1 MKTFTIH
8 SRKLNRNFT
17 FSANIDDS
25 KPRDSKYVRIEE
37 DGKTGT
43 LAPQICYGGGF
54 MGNTVSSTPETFE
67 RDCRT
72 WYSQYM
78 ASECAEN

>member
-1 MKTFTIH
+1 MTYFTIR
-8 SRKLNRNFT
+8 SRKLNQVFT
-17 FSANIDDS
+17 FNADFRSGR
-25 KPRDSKYVRIEE
+25 PHDSKYVRLEE

-54 MGNTVSSTPETFE
+54 TGNTVSSTPATFE

-72 WYSQYM
+72 WYRQYM
-78 ASECAEN
+78 K